1 MLENFAL
8 FCMRHRKV
16 VLAMVV
22 VVTAVLANFAY
33 KIDVKT
39 VFEDLQPGSH
49 PYIKVHE
56 QFKDTF
62 GGTSIIT
69 FMIQSKKGDI
79 FQMPVLKKIRDLTQG
94 LYKIDAINEFQIY
107 SIAGKKLKET
117 RASTV
122 GIESFPYM
130 WPDLPETQADIDYMK
145 EAILRSPLVYG
156 PFVSKDLTATL
167 ITVDFFDNL
176 LDFNLAYEQAYELV
190 EKLDD
195 DLVDISLVGNPILYG
210 WVDHFLPETMKLIS
224 IAAAIFLVLLFVINR
239 TWRGTIL
246 PMLSGAI
253 SAVWALGVA
262 QLCGIHFDPLVVVV
276 AMLITARAVSHSV
289 QMMTRFHEEID
300 KVQGHEEDLDSLS
313 AATATMKDLLRPGLL
328 GIATDAGCVT
338 VVAIS
343 PIPLLQKLVVLAVV
357 WVGTVAISSII
368 VTPVLLS
375 WVKNPKSYAH
385 PLNLDLLVI
394 RPFLN
399 ICVNVVATK
408 ARYVVVALAVLLFIV
423 SGIYAVDLKVGDA
436 NPGSPILWP
445 DGRYNVDSANINKQ
459 FPGADRMF
467 VVVGGVEEGA
477 KNEFGGKVTGKIKDV
492 EILDGMLRFQQYMEQ
507 QKEIGATISVA
518 DVLPSVNQTLR
529 EGNFRYSELGTNTDQ
544 NGELLFMFE
553 RAAEPGDLLRFT
565 DVDINYA
572 SVVMYFSDRKG
583 VTIQTAI
590 ARVKQFIE
598 DNPKLQ
604 ELANFRLAGGII
616 GVIAS
621 VNEVILS
628 GQIQSI
634 ALALFILVMMCIVVY
649 RSSIAGM
656 FFMVPVVLA
665 NLVTFAF
672 MSWQNIGMNINT
684 VPVAAL
690 GIGLGVD
697 YTLYICDRIKG
708 EYDLGKS
715 HLEAIAISLHCAGR
729 GVLVTALVLIVS
741 VGVWLFS
748 SLRFQAEMGML
759 IGMWLTVSALSAL
772 FLMPAM
778 AYIFKPKFIFNE
790 ERDHTSN
797 ANDAAL
803 TGNAPA

>member
-8 FCMRHRKV
+8 FCMRHRKA
-16 VLAMVV
+16 VLGLVV

-49 PYIKVHE
+49 EYIKVHE

-69 FMIQSKKGDI
+69 FMVQSTEGDI
-79 FQMPVLKKIRDLTQG
+79 FQMPVLKKIRDLTKG
-94 LYKIDAINEFQIY
+94 LYSIDAINEFQIF

-130 WPDLPETQADIDYMK
+130 WPELPETQADIDYMK

-176 LDFNLAYEQAYELV
+176 LDFNLAYEQAYDLV
-190 EKLDD
+190 EQLDD
-195 DLVDISLVGNPILYG
+195 ETVNISLVGNPILYG
-210 WVDHFLPETMKLIS
+210 WVDHYLPETMKLIS
-224 IAAAIFLVLLFVINR
+224 IAASIFLVLLFVINR

-246 PMLSGAI
+246 PLLSGAI
-253 SAVWALGVA
+253 SAIWALGVA

-289 QMMTRFHEEID
+289 QMMTRYHEEID
-300 KVQGHEEDLDSLS
+300 KVDDDKDVNSLL
-313 AATATMKDLLRPGLL
+313 AATITMKDLLRPGLL

-357 WVGTVAISSII
+357 WVGTVAISSLV

-394 RPFLN
+394 RPFLDV
-399 ICVNVVATK
+399 CVRVVATK
-408 ARYVVVALAVLLFIV
+408 ARYVVVLLATIVFIG
-423 SGIYAVDLKVGDA
+423 SGYLAQDLKVGDA

-477 KNEFGGKVTGKIKDV
+477 KNEFGGKVVGKIKNV

-507 QKEIGATISVA
+507 QDEIGATISVA

-529 EGNFRYSELGTNTDQ
+529 EGNFRYSELGTTTDQ

-572 SVVMYFSDRKG
+572 SVLMYFSDRKG
-583 VTIQTAI
+583 DTIATAI
-590 ARVKQFIE
+590 ARVKQFIK
-598 DNPKLQ
+598 DNPELQ

-634 ALALFILVMMCIVVY
+634 ALALFILVMMCIIVY

-708 EYDLGKS
+708 EYDLGKT

-778 AYIFKPKFIFNE
+778 AYIFKPKFIFDE
-790 ERDHTSN
+790 ERAQTT
-797 ANDAAL
+797 DATDTAL
-803 TGNAPA
+803 PGSKPA

>member
-1 MLENFAL
+1 MTENFAL
-8 FCMRHRKV
+8 FCMRNRKI
-16 VLAMVV
+16 VLAIVIAI
-22 VVTAVLANFAY
+22 TAVLSIFAY
-33 KIDVKT
+33 RIDVKT

-56 QFKDTF
+56 DFKDTF

-69 FMIQSKKGDI
+69 FMVQSTHGDI
-79 FQMPVLKKIRDLTQG
+79 FQMPVLKKIRDLTKG
-94 LYKIDAINEFQIY
+94 LYKIDAINEFQIF

-122 GIESFPYM
+122 GIESFPFM
-130 WPDLPETQADIDYMK
+130 WPDLPESQAEIDNMK
-145 EAILRSPLVYG
+145 EAILRTPLVYG
-156 PFVSKDLTATL
+156 PFVSKDLTASY

-176 LDFNLAYEQAYELV
+176 IDFNLVFKQAYALV
-190 EKLDD
+190 ESLDD
-195 DLVDISLVGNPILYG
+195 DTVDISLVGNPILYG
-210 WVDHFLPETMKLIS
+210 WVEHYLPETIKLVS
-224 IAAAIFLVLLFVINR
+224 VAALIFFILLFLINR

-253 SAVWALGVA
+253 SAIWALGVA
-262 QLCGIHFDPLVVVV
+262 QLCGINFDPLVVVV

-300 KVQGHEEDLDSLS
+300 NLPENEDLDSLE
-313 AATATMKDLLRPGLL
+313 AARVTLADLLRPGLL

-357 WVGTVAISSII
+357 WVGTVAVSSII

-375 WVKNPKSYAH
+375 FVRNPKSYAH
-385 PLNLDLLVI
+385 PLNLDKLVI

-399 ICVNVVATK
+399 LCVKVVETR
-408 ARYVVVALAVLLFIV
+408 ARYVVVTLAAILFVV
-423 SGIYAVDLKVGDA
+423 SGIFAVDLKVGDA

-445 DGRYNVDSANINKQ
+445 DGRYNVDSAAINKQ
-459 FPGADRMF
+459 FPGVDRMF
-467 VVVGGVEEGA
+467 VVVGGVDEGA
-477 KNEFGGKVTGKIKDV
+477 VNEFGGKVTGTIKNV
-492 EILDGMLRFQQYMEQ
+492 QILDGMLRFQRYMEQ
-507 QKEIGATISVA
+507 QKEIGATVSLA
-518 DVLPSVNQTLR
+518 DVIPSVNETLH
-529 EGNFRYSELGTNTDQ
+529 EGNFRYSELSNNTDS
-544 NGELLFMFE
+544 NGELVLMFE
-553 RAAEPGDLLRFT
+553 RASEPGDLLRFT

-572 SVVMYFSDRKG
+572 SVLMYFKDRKG
-583 VTIQTAI
+583 STIRTAV
-590 ARVKQFIE
+590 ARVKNFIE
-598 DNPKLQ
+598 ENPELQ
-604 ELANFRLAGGII
+604 KIAKITLAGGTI
-616 GVIAS
+616 GVIAA

-634 ALALFILVMMCIVVY
+634 ALALFILVMMCIIVY

-672 MSWQNIGMNINT
+672 MAWQNIGMNINT

-708 EYDLGKS
+708 EYLSGKS
-715 HLEAIAISLHCAGR
+715 ALESISISLHCAGR
-729 GVLVTALVLIVS
+729 GVLVTALVLIAS
-741 VGVWLFS
+741 VCVWLFS

-759 IGMWLTVSALSAL
+759 IGLWLAVSALSAL

-778 AYIFKPKFIFNE
+778 AYIFRPDFIFGKPEGE
-790 ERDHTSN
+790 EVLNS
-797 ANDAAL
+797 
-803 TGNAPA
+803 GNPDLLAGEKA

>member
-1 MLENFAL
+1 MKY
-8 FCMRHRKV
+8 RKV
-16 VLAMVV
+16 VLAIVLV
-22 VVTAVLANFAY
+22 ITAFLATFAH
-33 KIDVKT
+33 KIEVKT
-39 VFEDLQPGSH
+39 VFEDLQPASH

-62 GGTSIIT
+62 GGTNIIT
-69 FMIQSKKGDI
+69 FMVQSTEGDI

-122 GIESFPYM
+122 GIESFPFM
-130 WPDLPETQADIDYMK
+130 WPDLPKSQAEIDAMR
-145 EAILRSPLVYG
+145 EAILRTPLVYG
-156 PFVSKDLTATL
+156 PYVSKDLTATL

-176 LDFNLAYEQAYELV
+176 LDFNLAYEQAYALI

-195 DLVDISLVGNPILYG
+195 DTVDISLVGNPILYG
-210 WVDHFLPETMKLIS
+210 WVDHYLPETMELVG
-224 IAAAIFLVLLFVINR
+224 IATLIFLVLLFVVNR

-246 PMLSGAI
+246 PLLSGAI
-253 SAVWALGVA
+253 SAIWALGVA

-289 QMMTRFHEEID
+289 QMITRFHEEID
-300 KVQGHEEDLDSLS
+300 KVEGHEQDLNS
-313 AATATMKDLLRPGLL
+313 ADAARATLKDLLRPGLL

-385 PLNLDLLVI
+385 PLNLDKLVI

-408 ARYVVVALAVLLFIV
+408 ARYVVVLLAALLFVV
-423 SGIYAVDLKVGDA
+423 SGFHAVNLKVGDA

-445 DGRYNVDSANINKQ
+445 DGRYNVDSKDINTQ

-477 KNEFGGKVTGKIKDV
+477 VNEFGGKVVGKIKDV
-492 EILDGMLRFQQYMEQ
+492 EILDGMLRFQRYMEQ
-507 QKEIGATISVA
+507 QDEIGATISIG
-518 DVLPSVNQTLR
+518 DVLPAVNSTLR
-529 EGNFRYSELGTNTDQ
+529 EGNFKYSELGNTTDS
-544 NGELLFMFE
+544 NGELIFMYE
-553 RAAEPGDLLRFT
+553 RASEPGDLLRFT

-572 SVVMYFSDRKG
+572 SVLLYFSDRKG
-583 VTIQTAI
+583 ITIQTAI
-590 ARVKQFIE
+590 ARIKQFIK
-598 DNPKLQ
+598 DNPELQ

-634 ALALFILVMMCIVVY
+634 ALALFILVMMCIIVY

-672 MSWQNIGMNINT
+672 MAWQNIGMNINT

-697 YTLYICDRIKG
+697 YTLYICDRIRS
-708 EYDLGKS
+708 EYQLGKS
-715 HLEAIAISLHCAGR
+715 PLEAISISLHCAGR
-729 GVLVTALVLIVS
+729 GVLVTALVLIAS

-759 IGMWLTVSALSAL
+759 IGLWLAVSAVSAL

-778 AYIFKPKFIFNE
+778 AYIFRPKFIFGQVE
-790 ERDHTSN
+790 SK
-797 ANDAAL
+797 ANSESAAA
-803 TGNAPA
+803 APNSAT

>member
-1 MLENFAL
+1 
-8 FCMRHRKV
+8 
-16 VLAMVV
+16 
-22 VVTAVLANFAY
+22 
-33 KIDVKT
+33 
-39 VFEDLQPGSH
+39 
-49 PYIKVHE
+49 
-56 QFKDTF
+56 
-62 GGTSIIT
+62 
-69 FMIQSKKGDI
+69 
-79 FQMPVLKKIRDLTQG
+79 
-94 LYKIDAINEFQIY
+94 
-107 SIAGKKLKET
+107 
-117 RASTV
+117 
-122 GIESFPYM
+122 
-130 WPDLPETQADIDYMK
+130 
-145 EAILRSPLVYG
+145 
-156 PFVSKDLTATL
+156 
-167 ITVDFFDNL
+167 
-176 LDFNLAYEQAYELV
+176 
-190 EKLDD
+190 
-195 DLVDISLVGNPILYG
+195 
-210 WVDHFLPETMKLIS
+210 MKLIS
-224 IAAAIFLVLLFVINR
+224 VAASIFLVLLFVINR

-246 PMLSGAI
+246 PLLSGAI
-253 SAVWALGVA
+253 SAIWALGVA

-289 QMMTRFHEEID
+289 QMMTRYHEEID
-300 KVQGHEEDLDSLS
+300 KVDDDKDVNSLL
-313 AATATMKDLLRPGLL
+313 AATVTMKDLLRPGLL

-357 WVGTVAISSII
+357 WVGTVAISSLV

-394 RPFLN
+394 RPFLDV
-399 ICVNVVATK
+399 CVRVVATK
-408 ARYVVVALAVLLFIV
+408 ARYVVVLLATIVFIG
-423 SGIYAVDLKVGDA
+423 SGYLAQDLKVGDA

-477 KNEFGGKVTGKIKDV
+477 KNEFGGKVVGKIKNV

-507 QKEIGATISVA
+507 QDEIGATISVA

-529 EGNFRYSELGTNTDQ
+529 EGNFRYSELGTTTDQ

-572 SVVMYFSDRKG
+572 SVLMYFSDRKG
-583 VTIQTAI
+583 DTIATAI
-590 ARVKQFIE
+590 ARVKQFIK
-598 DNPKLQ
+598 DNPELQ

-634 ALALFILVMMCIVVY
+634 ALALFILVMMCIIVY

-708 EYDLGKS
+708 EYDLGKT

-778 AYIFKPKFIFNE
+778 AYIFKPKFIFDE
-790 ERDHTSN
+790 ERDQTT
-797 ANDAAL
+797 DATDTAL
-803 TGNAPA
+803 PGSKPA